1 MIQVGRS
8 ESRPD
13 QRERNGNGNE
23 TVQIYLTVW
32 NIKGN
37 MGGLENPPFFL
48 PAGIRPLFRTA
59 FRIRPVRFNWRADG
73 IRPLFFTVCSYN
85 V

>member
-1 MIQVGRS
+1 MCRDWGKKATSWGDDYWIDKPG
-8 ESRPD
+8 
-13 QRERNGNGNE
+13 
-23 TVQIYLTVW
+23 QIYLTVW
-32 NIKGN
+32 EYQRN

-48 PAGIRPLFRTA
+48 SAGIRPLFRTA

-73 IRPLFFTVCSYN
+73 IRPLFFIVCSYN